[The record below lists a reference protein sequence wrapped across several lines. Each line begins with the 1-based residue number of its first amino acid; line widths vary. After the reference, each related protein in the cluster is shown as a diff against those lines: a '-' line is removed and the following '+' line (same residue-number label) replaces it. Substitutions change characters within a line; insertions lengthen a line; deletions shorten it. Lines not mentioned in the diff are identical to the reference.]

1 MEKDNKSSRK
11 ELNKEKVIKVA
22 LSFFVKYGIEMS
34 KISEIGKAAGL
45 TERSVFRYFETK
57 NNLVLAT
64 ALLFWKKA
72 VKNIKEKMDL
82 TMDAKLSGI
91 EQVRFVLSLYAELYF
106 SSKEELIFCDEAE
119 TYLNRTGKIILLKNR
134 PPLNFLES
142 NEPLARAIKNGIED
156 GTIKNREEMCFIYS
170 NTYDSLL
177 GFLQKM
183 ALSNELMSDEVA
195 KIRLNLFVDSIIG
208 IYKTI

>member
-72 VKNIKEKMDL
+72 VKNIEEKMDL

-91 EQVRFVLSLYAELYF
+91 
-106 SSKEELIFCDEAE
+106 
-119 TYLNRTGKIILLKNR
+119 
-134 PPLNFLES
+134 
-142 NEPLARAIKNGIED
+142 
-156 GTIKNREEMCFIYS
+156 
-170 NTYDSLL
+170 
-177 GFLQKM
+177 
-183 ALSNELMSDEVA
+183 
-195 KIRLNLFVDSIIG
+195 
-208 IYKTI
+208 